1 MAAASIPSYSRDAM
15 RRLAASGEH
24 SRAAVRQAMTW
35 VVTACGTE
43 PTRVDSAPRC
53 GEDRCVRFPWQRQ
66 DLAGTCAEC
75 GADRFTQHAVF
86 GGLPG

>member
-35 VVTACGTE
+35 VVTARGTE

-53 GEDRCVRFPWQRQ
+53 GEDRLRAVSVQRQ
-66 DLAGTCAEC
+66 DRAGSCAEC
-75 GADRFTQHAVF
+75 GADRFTQHAVR
-86 GGLPG
+86 GGSPG